1 MTNWRDINASTEPA
15 FKLKPKVTREQKLE
29 ASQLEALQLARQF
42 HLTFTSPQG
51 RKVLDQ
57 LRARFSDRSSIV
69 PNDPYATHA
78 NEGAREMYLYIE
90 DMINAG
96 EKDDEPKFLE

>member
-15 FKLKPKVTREQKLE
+15 FRLKPKVTREQKLE

-42 HLTFTSPQG
+42 HSTFTSPQG

-57 LRARFSDRSSIV
+57 LRVRFSDRSSIV
-69 PNDPYATHA
+69 TGDPYATHA
-78 NEGAREMYLYIE
+78 NEGAREMFLYIE

-96 EKDDEPKFLE
+96 EKHDVPEFLE